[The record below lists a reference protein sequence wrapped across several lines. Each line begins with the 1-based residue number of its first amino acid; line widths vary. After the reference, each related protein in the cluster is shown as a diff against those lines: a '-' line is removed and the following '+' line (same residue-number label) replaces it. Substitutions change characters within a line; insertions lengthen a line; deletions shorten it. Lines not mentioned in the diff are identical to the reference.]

1 MQTNTWAFSPPFHR
15 LPYEAPAVQR
25 GRSGQVTNYSSETHL
40 CSIVTEGKEPEVWYP
55 DDVEKSTKMNK
66 TLSIPEVS
74 DARLI
79 RQKTIYYVVGFVV
92 VSIALWK
99 GWIPSLIWYI

>member
-1 MQTNTWAFSPPFHR
+1 MRGPFAS
-15 LPYEAPAVQR
+15 LPYEEPADQR
-25 GRSGQVTNYSSETHL
+25 ERSGQVTNYSSETHL
-40 CSIVTEGKEPEVWYP
+40 CNIVTEGKEPEVWYP

-79 RQKTIYYVVGFVV
+79 RQKTIYYVIGFVV

>member
-40 CSIVTEGKEPEVWYP
+40 CNIVTEGKEPEVWYP
-55 DDVEKSTKMNK
+55 DDVEKSAKMNK

-79 RQKTIYYVVGFVV
+79 RQKTIYYVIGFVV

>member
-79 RQKTIYYVVGFVV
+79 RQKTIYYVIGFVV

>member
-1 MQTNTWAFSPPFHR
+1 MLRIGFAASKRQILYPMRRP
-15 LPYEAPAVQR
+15 LIIG

-40 CSIVTEGKEPEVWYP
+40 CNIVAESKESEVWYP
-55 DDVEKSTKMNK
+55 GDVEKSAKMNK

-79 RQKTIYYVVGFVV
+79 RQKTIYYLIGFVV

>member
-1 MQTNTWAFSPPFHR
+1 MKHIFAISWPRVKSRKFGILYDF
-15 LPYEAPAVQR
+15 
-25 GRSGQVTNYSSETHL
+25 G
-40 CSIVTEGKEPEVWYP
+40 
-55 DDVEKSTKMNK
+55 DVEKSAKMNK

-79 RQKTIYYVVGFVV
+79 RQKTIYYVIGFVV

-99 GWIPSLIWYI
+99 GIPSLIWYI